1 MTSCFPFPNSS
12 TMASRFLNRICSI
25 FYRQPTKN
33 EEAHS
38 FHTINS
44 VFGDWTTSAIE
55 DLPPY
60 TDSLESKTHFQI
72 ENNDPPPP
80 FSDPRLQICP
90 HETLSF
96 EALQTTANS
105 LATRSTGKTIDALTL
120 GCHEHRSQVD
130 PIAKSAKHVCTSSP
144 GLLRG
149 SGTYTLE
156 DSKDPAHTPDVV
168 LSFHWDLGFLSGV
181 RGQVE
186 TAAELQE
193 FLGADGIWLC
203 PHKRISDSDVV
214 NAIYGFVKRSSRREV
229 ITECDRCDTEIQ
241 ISARMD
247 GDDETC
253 RVTTK
258 RYLGTV
264 EKADDPLWL
273 AQCGV

>member
-1 MTSCFPFPNSS
+1 
-12 TMASRFLNRICSI
+12 MASQFLKKICSI
-25 FYRQPTKN
+25 FYSQPTKN

-38 FHTINS
+38 FHTING
-44 VFGDWTTSAIE
+44 VFGDWTTSTIE

-60 TDSLESKTHFQI
+60 TDSPESKAHFQI
-72 ENNDPPPP
+72 EKHDPPPP

-96 EALQTTANS
+96 EGLQKTANS
-105 LATRSTGKTIDALTL
+105 LATRSTGETIDALTL
-120 GCHEHRSQVD
+120 SCHEHRSQIDTIVN
-130 PIAKSAKHVCTSSP
+130 KAKHVCTSSP

-149 SGTYTLE
+149 SGTYALE
-156 DSKDPAHTPDVV
+156 CSKDPANTPNIV
-168 LSFHWDLGFLSGV
+168 LSVHWDLGFLSGV

-214 NAIYGFVKRSSRREV
+214 NAIYGFVKKSSGREV
-229 ITECDRCDTEIQ
+229 ITECDRCDTETKIH
-241 ISARMD
+241 ARME

-258 RYLGTV
+258 RYLGTL
-264 EKADDPLWL
+264 EKPDDPLWL